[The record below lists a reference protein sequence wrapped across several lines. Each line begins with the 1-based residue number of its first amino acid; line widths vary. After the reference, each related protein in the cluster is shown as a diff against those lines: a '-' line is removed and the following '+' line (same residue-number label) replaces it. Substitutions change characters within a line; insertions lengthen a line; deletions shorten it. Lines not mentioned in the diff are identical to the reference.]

1 MAYGVSILGF
11 LLAVCLALV
20 HVFASRSRW
29 LASIP
34 HRWWISLAGGISIA
48 YIFLDVFPELSKAQA
63 EVEHNGGLLVDYLE
77 NHAYLLALAGLA
89 IFYGLEKLA
98 VRSRRHNQKMAGDN
112 STQPGIFWVHIFS
125 FSIYNAVLGY
135 LFRESA
141 DHGLLACL
149 LLFIAL
155 ALHFIVNDVGL
166 REHHKQIYDR
176 LGRWI
181 LAAAIFFGWA
191 VGEVVHF
198 NAAAVAAIWALVAGG
213 IILNVMKEE
222 LPENQ
227 ESHFGLFLTGAV
239 IYSAILLV
247 A

>member
-1 MAYGVSILGF
+1 MDDGVSILGL

-29 LASIP
+29 LTYIP
-34 HRWWISLAGGISIA
+34 HRWWISFAGGISIA
-48 YIFLDVFPELSKAQA
+48 YIFLQVFPELSQAQT

-77 NHAYLLALAGLA
+77 NHVYLLALAGLA
-89 IFYGLEKLA
+89 LFYGLEKLA
-98 VRSRRHNQKMAGDN
+98 LRSRRHNQKTNGDN
-112 STQPGIFWVHIFS
+112 TTQPGIFWIHIIS
-125 FSIYNAVLGY
+125 FAIYNAILGY

-141 DHGLLACL
+141 NHGLVQCL
-149 LLFIAL
+149 LLFVAL
-155 ALHFIVNDVGL
+155 ALHFIVNDIGL

-176 LGRWI
+176 LGRWL
-181 LAAAIFFGWA
+181 LAASIFIGWA
-191 VGEVVHF
+191 VGQSAHF

-222 LPENQ
+222 LPEKQ
-227 ESHFGLFLTGAV
+227 ESHFGLFMTGAV
-239 IYSAILLV
+239 IYAAVLLV